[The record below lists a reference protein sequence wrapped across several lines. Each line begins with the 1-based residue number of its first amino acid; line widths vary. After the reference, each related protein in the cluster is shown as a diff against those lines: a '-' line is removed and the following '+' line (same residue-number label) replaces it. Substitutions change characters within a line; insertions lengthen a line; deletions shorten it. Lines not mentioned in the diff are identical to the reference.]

1 MLPVFTQTRHTSLKI
16 ICVGRNYADHIEELK
31 NDRPDAPVIFMK
43 PDSALLR
50 PGEDFYIPDFSEDV
64 HHEIEIVV
72 KISKMGKYIEERF
85 AHRYYDEIGLGI
97 DFTARD
103 LQSKLKSKGLPWEL
117 AKGFNG
123 SAPVSEFVP
132 KTHFADLQNLNFS
145 LEVNGEIR
153 QAGNTSMM
161 LYSVDYLISF
171 VSRYF
176 TLKTGDLVFTG
187 TPKGVA
193 AVKTDD
199 LLVGKLEGKEM
210 LRLRVR

>member
-1 MLPVFTQTRHTSLKI
+1 MKI

-50 PGEDFYIPDFSEDV
+50 PGEDFYIPDFSADV
-64 HHEIEIVV
+64 HHEIEVVV
-72 KISKMGKYIEERF
+72 KISRMGKYIEEKF

-103 LQSKLKSKGLPWEL
+103 LQSQLKSKGLPWEL

-123 SAPVSEFVP
+123 SAPVSDFVP
-132 KTHFADLQNLNFS
+132 KAQFGDLQKLGFS
-145 LEVNGEIR
+145 LEVNGETR
-153 QAGNTSMM
+153 QDGSTSMM
-161 LYSVDYLISF
+161 LYSIDYLISF

-193 AVKTDD
+193 AVKAGD
-199 LLVGKLEGKEM
+199 LLVGKLEGNEM

>member
-1 MLPVFTQTRHTSLKI
+1 MKI

-31 NDRPDAPVIFMK
+31 NERPDAPVIFMK

-50 PGEDFYIPDFSEDV
+50 PGEDFYMPDFSADV
-64 HHEIEIVV
+64 HHEIEVVV
-72 KISKMGKYIEERF
+72 KINRMGKYIEEKF

-103 LQSKLKSKGLPWEL
+103 LQSQLKSKGLPWEL

-123 SAPVSEFVP
+123 SAPVSDFVP
-132 KTHFADLQNLNFS
+132 KAQFGDLQKLGFS
-145 LEVNGEIR
+145 LEVNGDTR
-153 QAGNTSMM
+153 QDGNTSMM
-161 LYSVDYLISF
+161 LYSIDYLISF

-193 AVKTDD
+193 AVKAGD
-199 LLVGKLEGKEM
+199 LLVGKLEGNEI